1 MDKKKSFLCRSAI
14 FALGLLI
21 LAPGSVAIAQG
32 PEAQLPIPAE
42 RSTDRVIGITFSTRG
57 EVSSRTGEV
66 VVDQHGNTLAS
77 YPLTS
82 SELQSGTFTSAMLL
96 SSEGSTYFT
105 PTYQTKSPVSGP
117 ASLTLPL
124 CQPSSQLVSQS
135 QSRRAAFESLIEVRV
150 KRRENA
156 RQRTRQ
162 LLDID
167 TLDRLNRLE
176 QTFGFRY
183 SEPISADLP
192 ALELNHRV
200 DQILHSLRQ
209 FRYYRDQQ

>member
-1 MDKKKSFLCRSAI
+1 MDKKRSFLFRSAI
-14 FALGLLI
+14 LTLGLTI
-21 LAPGSVAIAQG
+21 LVPASAATAQG

-42 RSTDRVIGITFSTRG
+42 RSSDRVIGITFSTRG

-66 VVDQHGNTLAS
+66 IFDQQENTLAT
-77 YPLTS
+77 YPLSS

-96 SSEGSTYFT
+96 SSEGTTYFT

-135 QSRRAAFESLIEVRV
+135 QSRRAAFESLIDVRI

-156 RQRTRQ
+156 RQRISQ

-167 TLDRLNRLE
+167 TLDRLSRLE

-183 SEPISADLP
+183 SEPLSADLP
-192 ALELNHRV
+192 PLELNHRI

-209 FRYYRDQQ
+209 FRYYRDQ